1 MKLSRLFLVLLT
13 GSIAPA
19 AVAAVSAEDLPI
31 GTIWYMHADLQQ
43 MRSTDSGSPIY
54 AWFDNEV
61 VVEINDEFGISLD
74 DEIDSVTAFSDTN
87 TGTVIVV
94 DGPLSK
100 KFSSELLGKIRH
112 EAQVREFAYD
122 GKAYFHANDGDDRDD
137 EEVDDENDDD
147 RGHKRS
153 EPFGDLDDGA
163 YFSFAVGKKLIV
175 TSREEQMKALLDSK
189 GKITGN
195 GSVEGAMFVLTA
207 DKNFVQA
214 GLRPEGMSD
223 DGDNGWE
230 SNIIRNTEQAAL
242 LISDSGGQIAVEA
255 QLLSTDA
262 NIANSLA
269 GIVSGLL
276 ALQAFNTELD
286 PDLLNLIR
294 NTKVSVS
301 EKLLS
306 ISTVID
312 PELVVT
318 ILED

>member
-1 MKLSRLFLVLLT
+1 MKLLRFFLVLLAA
-13 GSIAPA
+13 GIAPA
-19 AVAAVSAEDLPI
+19 AVAAVSAEDLPS

-54 AWFDNEV
+54 NWFDNEV
-61 VVEINDEFGISLD
+61 VVEINDEFGVSLD
-74 DEIDSVTAFSDTN
+74 DEIDSVTAFSDTG
-87 TGTVIVV
+87 TGTVIVI

-100 KFSSELLGKIRH
+100 NFSNELRAKIGSE
-112 EAQVREFAYD
+112 AVVREFAYD
-122 GKAYFHANDGDDRDD
+122 GQAYFHAGDDDEDD
-137 EEVDDENDDD
+137 DDNNDDD
-147 RGHKRS
+147 NDEDRS
-153 EPFGDLDDGA
+153 HNRNEPFGDLDDGI
-163 YFSFAVGKKLIV
+163 YFSFAVSKKIIV

-195 GSVEGAMFVLTA
+195 GSVDGAMFVLTA
-207 DKNFVQA
+207 DKSFVQA
-214 GLRPEGMSD
+214 GLRPEGMAD
-223 DGDNGWE
+223 DGDDDWE

-255 QLLSTDA
+255 QLLSADA

-286 PDLLNLIR
+286 PDLLNLIQ

-306 ISTVID
+306 ISTVIA